1 MNVGRHRVQMDWQ
14 QLPVVKGGKGFKFKV
29 SAIHMSTRIKYSEI
43 LDDHTSRSLA
53 GFIERAILR
62 LPPFYVIFTD
72 NHMSFT
78 MKYTHHPKRKTQ
90 FTQTVEARKIAHA
103 LIARLTLKNLGGMES
118 SRTFQPSQFF
128 SLLDNEALFKRI
140 RFNSEEERRY
150 QLRLWEMYYNRERPH
165 QGIHMKTPW
174 QASLE
179 QHFQRTVNIT
189 LS

>member
-103 LIARLTLKNLGGMES
+103 LIARGKPWRNGIIERS
-118 SRTFQPSQFF
+118 NRT
-128 SLLDNEALFKRI
+128 DNEALFKRI